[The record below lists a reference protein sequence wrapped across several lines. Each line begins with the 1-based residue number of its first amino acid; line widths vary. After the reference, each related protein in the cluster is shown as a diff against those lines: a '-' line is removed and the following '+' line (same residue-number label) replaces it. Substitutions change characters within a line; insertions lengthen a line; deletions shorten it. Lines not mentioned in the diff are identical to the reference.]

1 MSGFE
6 IILFGCSIFLMM
18 DTLFSIYNFRYT
30 YFLEIKRR
38 YANTET
44 IPLEYRFK
52 LKEEIN
58 KEVDFT
64 RRLIQT
70 SYIPWFI
77 LTIFSKLFFLPII
90 LSLAIVFTNLFY
102 KKAYISPLILLL
114 NLIFSFMIY
123 LFVGLNLILGII

>member
-1 MSGFE
+1 
-6 IILFGCSIFLMM
+6 M

-38 YANTET
+38 YTNIEK
-44 IPLEYRFK
+44 IPLDYKYK
-52 LKEEIN
+52 LNEEMN
-58 KEVDFT
+58 EEVGNT
-64 RRLIQT
+64 RRFIQT
-70 SYIPWFI
+70 LYIPWFI

-102 KKAYISPLILLL
+102 KKAYISPLVLLL